1 MTELDLHGDLVND
14 HHPRR
19 RGLVSRMR
27 RTASSVIR
35 FRNSSRSQDL
45 SARGYRYTHA
55 HEHYAGALSNSSG
68 NQVEDKVLA
77 GISSA
82 PPPATTTDIVPTSA
96 APASGDNPGIAVF
109 GCHNLVLSH
118 LVLFHWVKNKTGTC
132 SEVSTNR
139 IRYFILVLL

>member
-109 GCHNLVLSH
+109 GCHNLVLSCPISSCSIGSKTKQGP
-118 LVLFHWVKNKTGTC
+118 VVKSAQIG
-132 SEVSTNR
+132 
-139 IRYFILVLL
+139 FDILY